1 MPQETPRPSAALNVQ
16 SCPGGSETLAGTSD
30 FQVSN
35 HKSFLQQKFE
45 AGPGIRIGQVR
56 VRGHCA
62 DRFVDVIADIQLM
75 ALAID
80 GSRAF
85 DCPKSSAAFH
95 EAGHC
100 LVSFLQGT
108 TPSRASIWPIKELGR
123 TQWIGRTYGLPKWS
137 VNETTSPEADLQH
150 AHSQLAGVASE
161 ALFDSDYRAGSST
174 DEITIAQG
182 IVLTAAA
189 KLLRDE
195 QQLWLETLAFVAG
208 LLKAN
213 AAIVFR
219 IAEILQRSGSI
230 SRRPLQ
236 RILRKMGPVDAWR

>member
-1 MPQETPRPSAALNVQ
+1 MPQETPRPGAALNVQ

-35 HKSFLQQKFE
+35 HKSSLQQKSE

-62 DRFVDVIADIQLM
+62 DRFVDVMADIQLM

-80 GSRAF
+80 GPRAF

-95 EAGHC
+95 EAAHC
-100 LVSFLQGT
+100 LVSFLQRT

-123 TQWIGRTYGLPKWS
+123 TQWIGRTYGLAKWRVDQRS
-137 VNETTSPEADLQH
+137 APEQDLRQ
-150 AHSQLAGVASE
+150 AHSQLAGVVSE

-182 IVLTAAA
+182 IVLAAA
-189 KLLRDE
+189 VKLVRDE
-195 QQLWLETLAFVAG
+195 QQLWSETLAFVACQ
-208 LLKAN
+208 LKAN
-213 AAIVFR
+213 AAIVCR
-219 IAEILQRSGSI
+219 IAEILQCRGSI

-236 RILRKMGPVDAWR
+236 RIMRKMGPVDDWR